1 MGLGVFT
8 SQSLVG
14 SLTNGIEQKAA
25 RGQVNDIR
33 LSPSSLL
40 LMEAGVSRGGK
51 GLPSAG
57 SPCASHILSGTLLRW
72 LSPEKLG
79 QQRVAEETGRENG
92 VGAAYSGCGSE
103 SLLRE
108 VWLGGK
114 THTKCGRQ
122 NAIGWGPK

>member
-14 SLTNGIEQKAA
+14 SLANGVEQKEA

-40 LMEAGVSRGGK
+40 LMEAGVFGGGK

-57 SPCASHILSGTLLRW
+57 SHCARRILSGTRLRR
-72 LSPEKLG
+72 LSPEMPG
-79 QQRVAEETGRENG
+79 QQRVAKESKAQTGEESG
-92 VGAAYSGCGSE
+92 VDAACSADTC
-103 SLLRE
+103 
-108 VWLGGK
+108 
-114 THTKCGRQ
+114 Q
-122 NAIGWGPK
+122 NNPKE